1 MLAKDWRLRL
11 MRMSRLFFAALLVSL
26 AGAASAQPW
35 RGGDAIPMRD
45 GSTIITLGSC
55 LVQYGRRNERINNA
69 QRCSEND
76 LRDADRRMSGGGG
89 RPGDGRPGFDDR
101 PGFDGRP
108 GYGGGAGSPYGSW
121 SQTCRRGEI
130 RGQLFQAECRNGD
143 GRWNTTV
150 LDMRNCPSGNAEN
163 RNGSLVCR

>member
-1 MLAKDWRLRL
+1 MKTSLV
-11 MRMSRLFFAALLVSL
+11 LVSAVVTLL
-26 AGAASAQPW
+26 AGAAWAQPW

-45 GSTIITLGSC
+45 GSTIITMGGDC

-76 LRDADRRMSGGGG
+76 LREADRRMAGGGRPGFDG
-89 RPGDGRPGFDDR
+89 RPGDGRPG
-101 PGFDGRP
+101 
-108 GYGGGAGSPYGSW
+108 YGGGDRGMPYGSW
-121 SQTCRRGEI
+121 SESCRGGSM
-130 RGQLFQAECRNGD
+130 RGQLFQAECRNSD